1 MKIGYPCINNSIP
14 RNAPSTFRLASYSEN
29 RLIQTLKTNLMHL
42 DQILRYNVKNNFLFF
57 RISSDLVP
65 FASHPICKLNWHRTF
80 QSEFEEIG
88 NFINKRNI
96 RVSMHPDQFVILNS
110 SNTKIVE
117 NSINELKYHCN
128 ILDAMCLDE
137 TAKVQIHVGDAMCL
151 DETAKVQIHVGGVYK
166 NKQEAIDRFVRIF
179 NGISKFVDGSIK
191 KRLVIEND
199 DRLYSLMDCLSINQ
213 ETGIPIVFD
222 VFHHELLN
230 NNEPLRVALQKAMST
245 WKMSYDGFPIVDY
258 SSQNKVNRGENK
270 VRRGRH
276 TETIDLTLFKRFL
289 KETQDLNFDIML
301 EIKDKEKSALKALEL
316 LRTNKYFVPID
327 CER

>member
-42 DQILRYNVKNNFLFF
+42 DQILRYNVNNNLLFF

-65 FASHPICKLNWHRTF
+65 FASHPICKLNWRRTF
-80 QSEFEEIG
+80 QSEFEQIG
-88 NFINKRNI
+88 NFINTHNI

-110 SNTKIVE
+110 PNTKTVE
-117 NSINELKYHCN
+117 NSINELKYHCS
-128 ILDAMCLDE
+128 IL
-137 TAKVQIHVGDAMCL
+137 DAMCL

-166 NKQEAIDRFVRIF
+166 NMQEAIDRFVTTF
-179 NGISKFVDGSIK
+179 NGISKSVDDSIK
-191 KRLVIEND
+191 ERLVIEND
-199 DRLYSLMDCLSINQ
+199 DHLYSLKDCLSINQ
-213 ETGIPIVFD
+213 ETGISIVFD

-230 NNEPLRVALQKAMST
+230 NDESLRIALQKAMST
-245 WKMSYDGFPIVDY
+245 WKLSYDGLPIVDY
-258 SSQNKVNRGENK
+258 SSQNKANREGENK

-276 TETIDLTLFKRFL
+276 TETIDPILFKTFL
-289 KETQDLNFDIML
+289 KETHDLDFDIML

-316 LRTNKYFVPID
+316 LRASKQFVINSV
-327 CER
+327 R